1 MYLIHHGGS
10 TLLRREANYPVRMI
24 VCLCRGVQEG
34 AVTAAITGGAST
46 LDELVAACTAGSDC
60 GACRISL
67 LEILAACLHEK
78 RQVDSDEVAVP

>member
-1 MYLIHHGGS
+1 MYLILHGGA
-10 TLLRREANYPVRMI
+10 TLLGKEADYPVRMI
-24 VCLCRGVQEG
+24 VCLCRGVGES
-34 AVTAAITGGAST
+34 AVNAAITEGAST

-67 LEILAACLHEK
+67 LEILAAWIQK